1 LTVTADKSALRPT
14 DRCAAFASIYDE
26 HLPLLLGLAM
36 ERFGIGRADAQT
48 LAHEVFLAY
57 FLKMDDVRDVRA
69 WLVGAICNASKH
81 HLRKRDRDVEVSKG
95 LLEAPDPRLR
105 AIADSLPDQ
114 IAAREALSCLTA
126 RCQLALYMHYVEGFT
141 IPEIADQLKI
151 TPAYAHK
158 LVTRC
163 MKQARKR
170 CGAKEEA

>member
-81 HLRKRDRDVEVSKG
+81 HLRKRDRDVEVSKDSSKLPIPG
-95 LLEAPDPRLR
+95 CERLQTPCPTRSRR
-105 AIADSLPDQ
+105 A
-114 IAAREALSCLTA
+114 R
-126 RCQLALYMHYVEGFT
+126 RC
-141 IPEIADQLKI
+141 
-151 TPAYAHK
+151 PA
-158 LVTRC
+158 
-163 MKQARKR
+163 
-170 CGAKEEA
+170 